1 MIESILKKKKTFK
14 KTRQNKKTNIYVKQL
29 LKK

>member
-1 MIESILKKKKTFK
+1 MIESILKKKTFK